1 MSSDKAVSMERRVR
15 WKLLTGLI
23 KSKLNSFNARFMVLT
38 RDDITREQN
47 TKRCCDLGHVE

>member
-23 KSKLNSFNARFMVLT
+23 KSKLKSSKQGLW
-38 RDDITREQN
+38 
-47 TKRCCDLGHVE
+47 C